1 VWGED
6 REDRHAIARPSRWA
20 GGEIEMGERPVAG
33 FDVKDC
39 ALAAIGTGKRA
50 TNLRE
55 LHDILEVIHPGCVY
69 YHFWG
74 VLLRPRFEN
83 PEYLNDFAE
92 WARHGLHDQ
101 RLAERLGVID
111 PTEFSDLEQLR
122 LEVLDTLEERLDEG
136 EMVPWAKRDQQF
148 HFIRSQIVVF
158 DIHRDIARP
167 EDLVEAV
174 PQMSVGSIF
183 YHFIDAR
190 RRTEESFDDF
200 RSWLKLFG
208 DKYAPLIKDLSHVDP
223 YFATL
228 RGLRGQLAEVFRD
241 FFSGHSA

>member
-1 VWGED
+1 M
-6 REDRHAIARPSRWA
+6 
-20 GGEIEMGERPVAG
+20 GGESVAT
-33 FDVKDC
+33 FQVKDC
-39 ALAAIGTGKRA
+39 ALASIGTGKRA

-55 LHDILEVIHPGCVY
+55 LRDIIEIIDPGCLY

-74 VLLRPRFEN
+74 VLLRPRLEN

-101 RLAERLGVID
+101 SLAERLGVID
-111 PTEFSDLEQLR
+111 PTEFPDLEQLR
-122 LEVLDTLEERLDEG
+122 HELLDVIEERLDET

-158 DIHRDIARP
+158 DTHRTIAKP
-167 EDLVEAV
+167 EDLANAV
-174 PQMSVGSIF
+174 PQMSVSSVF

-190 RRTEESFDDF
+190 RRTEDSIDDF
-200 RSWLKLFG
+200 RAWLKLFG
-208 DKYAPLIKDLSHVDP
+208 KQYGKLSVRLSHVDP

-228 RGLRGQLAEVFRD
+228 HGLREQLATLFQE
-241 FFSGHSA
+241 FFAGGKP